1 MSEGTR
7 AGFVDPTPCD
17 PPPRTASWGGDL
29 DPAADL
35 DRCFCP
41 DAGTC
46 HHECEPDQCFRVH
59 TCGPLSGVFPDDVWP
74 ECIVEGFRPG
84 GVL

>member
-7 AGFVDPTPCD
+7 AGFVDPTPCTPEIERVRTD
-17 PPPRTASWGGDL
+17 LTPRSLARRL
-29 DPAADL
+29 
-35 DRCFCP
+35 CP

-46 HHECEPDQCFRVH
+46 HHRCEPDQCFRVH

-74 ECIVEGFRPG
+74 AALRIGFKPG